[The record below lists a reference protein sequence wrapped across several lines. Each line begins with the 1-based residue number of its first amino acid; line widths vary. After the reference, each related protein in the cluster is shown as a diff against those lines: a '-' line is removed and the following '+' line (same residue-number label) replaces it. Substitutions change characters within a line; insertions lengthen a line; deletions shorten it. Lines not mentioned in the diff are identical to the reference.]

1 MIKHIFFLFSLFC
14 LSCSSDNIIRSEKTD
29 FYNIYKNIIIRGPAP
44 SLAGEKKE
52 QKVYN
57 REWLSKFNQP
67 IILLSSLD
75 GKNAAILVVLGNYQ
89 NKLTWVSSDGI
100 SISFEDG
107 ILIATRGYSQD
118 LIEARHEDLDKL
130 FTQNILNRFKTYR
143 FLNGKNR
150 YEELKFS
157 CSVKSEQSS
166 NSKILNVTL
175 KTTKFTEFCK
185 SGDTQHSNEFYV
197 LPNTNIVIKSKQW
210 ISKANG
216 YVIIHNYYA
225 FQNNLL

>member
-29 FYNIYKNIIIRGPAP
+29 FYNIYKDIIIRGPVP
-44 SLAGEKKE
+44 SLEGEKKE

-75 GKNAAILVVLGNYQ
+75 GNNAAILVVLGNYQ

-118 LIEARHEDLDKL
+118 LIEAQHEDLDRL

-143 FLNGKNR
+143 FLNGKNQ
-150 YEELKFS
+150 YEELRFF
-157 CSVKSEQSS
+157 CSIESEQNSD
-166 NSKILNVTL
+166 SKILNVTL
-175 KTTKFTEFCK
+175 KTTKFIESCQ
-185 SGDTQHSNEFYV
+185 SDDTRHTNEYYV

>member
-1 MIKHIFFLFSLFC
+1 MIKYIFFLFSLFC

-29 FYNIYKNIIIRGPAP
+29 FYNIYKDIIIRGPVP
-44 SLAGEKKE
+44 SLEAEKKE
-52 QKVYN
+52 QTVYN

-75 GKNAAILVVLGNYQ
+75 GKNTAILVILGNYQ

-100 SISFEDG
+100 SISFKDG

-118 LIEARHEDLDKL
+118 LIEAQHEDLDKL

-150 YEELKFS
+150 YEEMKFS
-157 CSVKSEQSS
+157 CSLKSEQSRD
-166 NSKILNVTL
+166 SKILNVPL
-175 KTTKFTEFCK
+175 KTTKFIESCQAD
-185 SGDTQHSNEFYV
+185 DTRHTNEYYV